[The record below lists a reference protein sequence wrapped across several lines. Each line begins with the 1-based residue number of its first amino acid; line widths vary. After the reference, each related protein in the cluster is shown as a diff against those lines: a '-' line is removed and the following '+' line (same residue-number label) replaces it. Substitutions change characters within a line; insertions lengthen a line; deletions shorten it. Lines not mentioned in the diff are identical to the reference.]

1 MASLGHAAV
10 GLFLGRASRPGVTL
24 RARAWP
30 MLGFAALALLPDLDA
45 IGFMLGVPYAS
56 EWGHRGAAH
65 SLLLAAIVGALI
77 GLAARSWRI
86 GGLAI
91 VALASHGLLDALTNG
106 GLGVALF
113 WPFDLTRHF
122 FGWRPIPV
130 APIGAGFL
138 SWRGLRCALFEL
150 VAFAPAWLAALW
162 PARPGPA

>member
-10 GLFLGRASRPGVTL
+10 GLFLGRAARPGVTL
-24 RARAWP
+24 RERVLP

-45 IGFMLGVPYAS
+45 IGFMLGVPYAA

-65 SLLLAAIVGALI
+65 SILLALVAGALV
-77 GLAARSWRI
+77 GLVARSGRI
-86 GGLAI
+86 ALLAM
-91 VALASHGLLDALTNG
+91 VALASHGLLDALTDG
-106 GLGVALF
+106 GLGVALY

-122 FGWRPIPV
+122 FAWRPIPV

-162 PARPGPA
+162 PGRPGPA